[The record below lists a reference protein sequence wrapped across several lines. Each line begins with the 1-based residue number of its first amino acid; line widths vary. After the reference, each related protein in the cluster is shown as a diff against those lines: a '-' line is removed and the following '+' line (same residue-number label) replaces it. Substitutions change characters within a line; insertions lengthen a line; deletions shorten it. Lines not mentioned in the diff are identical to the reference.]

1 MPRARIMA
9 ACLTLLLTGPG
20 VAQANTLPREVEHS
34 IPAAQ
39 LNGQGSYRWFG
50 LKLYDAY
57 LWCETRPARAAQV
70 WRTPFV
76 LELVY
81 ARNLSGQRIA
91 EASIGEM
98 RKLERGTPGQQ
109 AEWLRW
115 MSEIFPDVQEGTRL
129 SGVFLPGKGIRFYRD
144 GELLKEIADAEFAQ
158 AFFAIW
164 LDEQSGAAGLRRALL
179 GAAR

>member
-1 MPRARIMA
+1 MRRAQIMA

-20 VAQANTLPREVEHS
+20 FAQANTLPREVEHL
-34 IPAAQ
+34 IPGAQ

-57 LWCETRPARAAQV
+57 LWCETRPAQAAQV

-81 ARNLSGQRIA
+81 ARNLSGRRIA

-98 RKLERGTPGQQ
+98 RKLGRGTPSRQ

-115 MSEIFPDVQEGTRL
+115 MREIFPDVREGTRL

-144 GELLKEIADAEFAQ
+144 GELLKEIADPEFAQ

-179 GAAR
+179 GVAI